1 MPAIAVL
8 GPQRHLPNLA
18 QTLDALAIDGPVCA
32 VTAGWQ
38 EREGELD
45 ELVGHID
52 RPCTDLRLYEAV
64 NEAFRAD
71 PSLFHA
77 HRARQDKLRLLQSL
91 YRKRLNHAAAAAVEM
106 LGATGDAQI
115 VQRERRAAINTL
127 RNLDR
132 QHLRHIKDV
141 HANFDQTWDPSR
153 HPTLAPVRERIA
165 EEVEKAKAVLVAGG
179 HVSTLIGRLRLFG
192 LGEIIARKPIV
203 AWSAGAMA
211 LSRRIVLFHDSPPQG
226 PGYAE
231 VLDAGLD
238 LLPALLP
245 LPHARERLRLN
256 DPERVALMARR
267 FGPDPAITLDAGS
280 RILGDERGWQSIDAC
295 QRLHARGTVITAT
308 MESSP

>member
-45 ELVGHID
+45 ELIGHID
-52 RPCTDLRLYEAV
+52 RPCTDLGLYEAV
-64 NEAFRAD
+64 NDAFDAD
-71 PSLFHA
+71 PNLFHA

-106 LGATGDAQI
+106 LSAKGDAQI

-141 HANFDQTWDPSR
+141 HANFDQTWEPSR
-153 HPTLAPVRERIA
+153 HPTLAPVRERVA
-165 EEVEKAKAVLVAGG
+165 ELIENAKAVLVAGG
-179 HVSTLIGRLRLFG
+179 HVSTLIARLRLFG

-280 RILGDERGWQSIDAC
+280 RILGNESGWQSIDAC
-295 QRLHARGTVITAT
+295 QRLHARGTVIAAT
-308 MESSP
+308 MESAS

>member
-1 MPAIAVL
+1 MAE
-8 GPQRHLPNLA
+8 
-18 QTLDALAIDGPVCA
+18 TLDVLAIDGAVCA

-45 ELVGHID
+45 DLVGHIG
-52 RPCTDLRLYEAV
+52 RPCTDLGLYKAV
-64 NEAFRAD
+64 NDAFSAD
-71 PSLFHA
+71 PELFRA
-77 HRARQDKLRLLQSL
+77 HRARQDKLRLLQAL
-91 YRKRLNHAAAAAVEM
+91 YRRRLNHAAAAAVEM
-106 LGATGDAQI
+106 LGAKGDAQI
-115 VQRERRAAINTL
+115 VQRERRAAINSL
-127 RNLDR
+127 RTLDR

-141 HANFDQTWDPSR
+141 HAAFDQTWAPGR
-153 HPTLAPVRERIA
+153 HPSLAPVRERVA
-165 EEVEKAKAVLVAGG
+165 EQVDRAAAVLVAGG

-192 LGEIIARKPIV
+192 LGEIIARKPII

-280 RILGDERGWQSIDAC
+280 RILGNDDGWQSIDAC
-295 QRLHARGTVITAT
+295 QRLHARGTLTTAT
-308 MESSP
+308 METPA